1 MRCIHFLFGNIN
13 NSNNIISWAYKI
25 TKSPTT
31 CLVIELWPL
40 DRFSCIRCFPW
51 VCFTNP
57 ISECFKV
64 IMGVVGYIAYLYTF
78 WYNPQIFLLCI
89 YGDDGQVYCTS
100 ADTEKETQIG
110 RARETERTIEREIPN
125 TWYLIYRQTA
135 TKDTLV
141 MTFLRN
147 KLDHFHQLQQQM
159 EN

>member
-78 WYNPQIFLLCI
+78 WYNPQIFLLSI

-100 ADTEKETQIG
+100 ADTEKE
-110 RARETERTIEREIPN
+110 RENYRERSPILDT
-125 TWYLIYRQTA
+125 YRQTA